1 MRIYVAGKYEDRLII
16 RSIHKTLI
24 KMGHEITVDW
34 TNHDIY
40 PNDAAALKQSQFAQ
54 DDVIGVLDAEKS
66 CIISHLAAHVAQPGQ
81 IVFAETPA
89 VPRLDLLQRVALR
102 HPLTHQLLHEL
113 EATVT
118 ERLNSNSFDI
128 HSVGLSNRS
137 TVCVTSQPMAQRVL
151 STLPL
156 G

>member
-54 DDVIGVLDAEKS
+54 DDVIGVLDADLFIGLMLEEHYYKGLWCEMGIALGKGIPIYIIGNKGDS
-66 CIISHLAAHVAQPGQ
+66 CIFINHPSVKK
-81 IVFAETPA
+81 FASITDCIKDKFL
-89 VPRLDLLQRVALR
+89 V
-102 HPLTHQLLHEL
+102 
-113 EATVT
+113 
-118 ERLNSNSFDI
+118 SK
-128 HSVGLSNRS
+128 
-137 TVCVTSQPMAQRVL
+137 
-151 STLPL
+151 
-156 G
+156 